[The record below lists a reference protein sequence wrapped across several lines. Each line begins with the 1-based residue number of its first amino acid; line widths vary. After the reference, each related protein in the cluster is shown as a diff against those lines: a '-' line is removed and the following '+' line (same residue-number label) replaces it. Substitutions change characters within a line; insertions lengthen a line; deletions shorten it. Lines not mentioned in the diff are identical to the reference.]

1 MNEYD
6 KRKKIV
12 LEADNL
18 TPTDFI
24 MPEETPQAYRDTQM
38 TDAILAF
45 AGRRCAGIA
54 IALAVAIGIIFTAL
68 YFGIFNYH

>member
-24 MPEETPQAYRDTQM
+24 MPEETPQAYRDAQM
-38 TDAILAF
+38 YDAMLAF
-45 AGRRCAGIA
+45 DGWRCAGIA
-54 IALAVAIGIIFTAL
+54 IVLAVAIGVIFTAL
-68 YFGIFNYH
+68 YFYH